1 MMRDSSLI
9 NRVALPRNREIV
21 SERKLWQICFWTGLA
36 TLILGAIVLSIFPK
50 GDFVYPKGY
59 GEPVIAFEFAKTIA
73 QVKAAIGYG
82 QTGWEDRL
90 SAMKRGT
97 RADFVFIFAF
107 GLFTISFFLAV
118 FKQNGQRIFKVFAII
133 AVMAA
138 LSDFTEDIMALHI
151 LHNIGLSHGVAWM
164 HYFVKIKFFGL
175 GMVGL
180 GAAYFLI
187 RQPRHL
193 RKLEGLFAL
202 LGGVITLF
210 ALSRPSQMGA
220 WLGLGITLSWM
231 AMLAYAATQ
240 SFKKITLS

>member
-1 MMRDSSLI
+1 MQDNLLI
-9 NRVALPRNREIV
+9 NRVALPRNRQII
-21 SERKLWQICFWTGLA
+21 SERKLWQICFWAGLA

-50 GDFVYPKGY
+50 GNFDYPKGY
-59 GEPVIAFEFAKTIA
+59 GKPVIAFEFAQTVA
-73 QVKAAIGYG
+73 EVKAAIGYG
-82 QTGWEDRL
+82 LTGWEDRL

-97 RADFVFIFAF
+97 YADFVFILAF
-107 GLFTISFFLAV
+107 GLFTTCFFLAA
-118 FKQNGQRIFKVFAII
+118 FKQNGQRIFKLFAII

-138 LSDFTEDIMALHI
+138 LSDLTEDIMAVHI
-151 LHNIGLSHGVAWM
+151 LRNLDLSHGVAWM

-175 GMVGL
+175 GIVGL

-187 RQPRHL
+187 RQPRRL

>member
-1 MMRDSSLI
+1 MQDNLLI
-9 NRVALPRNREIV
+9 NRVALPRNRQII
-21 SERKLWQICFWTGLA
+21 SERKLWQICFWAGLA

-50 GDFVYPKGY
+50 GNFDYPKSY
-59 GEPVIAFEFAKTIA
+59 GKPVIAFEFAQTVA
-73 QVKAAIGYG
+73 EVKAAIGYG
-82 QTGWEDRL
+82 LTGWEDRL

-97 RADFVFIFAF
+97 YADFVFILAF
-107 GLFTISFFLAV
+107 GLFTTCFFLAA
-118 FKQNGQRIFKVFAII
+118 FKQNGQRIFKLFAII

-138 LSDFTEDIMALHI
+138 LSDLTEDIMAVHI
-151 LHNIGLSHGVAWM
+151 LRNLDLSHGVAWM

-175 GMVGL
+175 GIVGL

-187 RQPRHL
+187 RQPRRL